1 MKDSEGLAS
10 LISSLMDKQKLAVVA
25 TQNQGQPYTSLVA
38 FVASKDLQYL
48 FFATPQTTRKYA
60 NMRSDS
66 RVSLMIDSRSN
77 QDLDFHQAMAI
88 TAVGSAETLEKG
100 VSGDFLDRYL
110 KMHPYLED
118 FIKSPTC
125 AWIRVTITHYYL
137 VKNFQNVTELEMKS

>member
-1 MKDSEGLAS
+1 MKDSEELAS
-10 LISSLMDKQKLAVVA
+10 LISNLMDKQKLAVVA
-25 TQNQGQPYTSLVA
+25 THNQGQPYTSLVA
-38 FVASKDLQYL
+38 FVASKDLRHI

-77 QDLDFHQAMAI
+77 KDLDFHQAMAV
-88 TAVGSAETLEKG
+88 TAVGSAETLEK
-100 VSGDFLDRYL
+100 SLSNDFIDRYL

-125 AWIRVTITHYYL
+125 AWIRVTIDHYYL
-137 VKNFQNVTELEMKS
+137 VKNFQNVTELEMTS

>member
-1 MKDSEGLAS
+1 MKDTEELKS
-10 LISSLMDKQKLAVVA
+10 LIRSLMDKQKLAVLA
-25 TQNQGQPYTSLVA
+25 THSQGQPYTSLVA
-38 FVASKDLQYL
+38 FVASKDLRYI

-60 NMRSDS
+60 NLRSDA

-77 QDLDFHQAMAI
+77 QDLDFHQAMAA
-88 TAVGSAETLEKG
+88 TAVGSAEVLEKS

-125 AWIRVTITHYYL
+125 AWIQVKIVHYYL